1 MKPII
6 IPVYQDGKEKVVT
19 MGYEDFCRIIETVYD
34 GGMKDGIEKQSLST
48 PTKPNTP
55 NFTEPIWRS
64 PNDSDKICGVV
75 TPVPTATLNATVTQ
89 PKTPNYEPAFPFRV
103 YGRDSENITGEK
115 SFENIL
121 QDLKNGKNPLI
132 SD

>member
-34 GGMKDGIEKQSLST
+34 SGVKDGIEKQSLSV
-48 PTKPNTP
+48 PTKLNAP
-55 NFTEPIWRS
+55 NFTDPTWIS
-64 PNDSDKICGVV
+64 PYNFDKIYGI
-75 TPVPTATLNATVTQ
+75 TPVPTATPNVTVTASE
-89 PKTPNYEPAFPFRV
+89 TSNSEPTSIQNI
-103 YGRDSENITGEK
+103 YSGNSKNITGEK